1 MNIRTRVKF
10 AWAVTL
16 CVLVAYGALL
26 LYFNR
31 TVGQLALEVKNN
43 HAVVEKITVL
53 SSLTQDFLLYH
64 TERSQRQWSAAYAE
78 VTSLLQRPEYR
89 GLKSY
94 GTADV
99 PAKLKIVGDTFEKI
113 MAIPADPG
121 PDKIAGEMRHRLAT
135 QLLLASRDLLGQFL
149 SLTESTNQKLV
160 NTQRLTSLLD
170 LMALLALGVLVISN
184 IFFLQRSV
192 VQPVLKLQAGTEII
206 GAGHLDHRVG
216 IDSTD
221 EIGQLSR
228 AFDRMTGNLKELND
242 SLHLSENRLRSLTS
256 QILTVQEEERAR
268 LSRELHDDL
277 GQNLLVLKMRLNA
290 MIRQFSPEAPIRRGL
305 DEAVAYLMEIVDKV
319 RRTSWGLSPPTLEN
333 LGLSEALKNL
343 FEEFQRY
350 CDRGRDTIEIEAD
363 LDEVRD
369 ILTTEDN
376 IVIYRLAQEFLS
388 NVHKHAEA
396 SRVIMAVKVLPEK
409 VVVTMADNGKGF
421 VPEEVSS
428 RPRESGG
435 MGLISMEERL
445 RMLGSK
451 FTLTSGVGQGTRLY
465 FEINRTPKP
474 GLPGADGVASLA

>member
-10 AWAVTL
+10 AGAVTL
-16 CVLVAYGALL
+16 CVLVVYGALL
-26 LYFNR
+26 LYFDR
-31 TVGQLALEVKNN
+31 TMGHLALEVRNN

-94 GTADV
+94 GTGDV
-99 PAKLKIVGDTFEKI
+99 PAKLKVVGDTFEKI
-113 MAIPADPG
+113 MAIPAEPG
-121 PDKIAGEMRHRLAT
+121 PDKIAGEMRNRLAT
-135 QLLLASRDLLGQFL
+135 QLLLATRDLLGKFL
-149 SLTESTNQKLV
+149 SLTEDSNQKLV
-160 NTQRLTSLLD
+160 TTQHLSSLVD
-170 LMALLALGVLVISN
+170 LMTLLVLGVLVISN
-184 IFFLQRSV
+184 IVFLQRSV

-206 GAGHLDHRVG
+206 GAGNLDHRVG

-277 GQNLLVLKMRLNA
+277 GQSLLVLKMQLNA
-290 MIRQFSPEAPIRRGL
+290 MIRQFSPEAPVRRGL

-350 CDRGRDTIEIEAD
+350 CDRGTVMIEAD

-421 VPEEVSS
+421 VPEEVQS

-445 RMLGSK
+445 RMLGSN
-451 FTLTSGVGQGTRLY
+451 FSLTSGVGQGTRLY

-474 GLPGADGVASLA
+474 GLPGADGVAGLA

>member
-10 AWAVTL
+10 AWAATL

-26 LYFNR
+26 LYFDRSMN
-31 TVGQLALEVKNN
+31 QLTREVKNN
-43 HAVVEKITVL
+43 HAIVEKITVL

-78 VTSLLQRPEYR
+78 VMSLLQRPEYR
-89 GLKSY
+89 GLKSGF
-94 GTADV
+94 GTGDV
-99 PAKLKIVGDTFEKI
+99 PAKLKVVGDTFEKI
-113 MAIPADPG
+113 MAMPADPG
-121 PDKIAGEMRHRLAT
+121 PDKIAGEMRNRLAT
-135 QLLLASRDLLGQFL
+135 QLLLATRDLLGKFL
-149 SLTESTNQKLV
+149 RLTEDTNRKLV
-160 NTQRLTSLLD
+160 TTQRLSSVVD
-170 LMALLALGVLVISN
+170 LMALLFLGVLVISN
-184 IFFLQRSV
+184 IVFLQRSV

-206 GAGHLDHRVG
+206 GAGNLDHKVG

-228 AFDRMTGNLKELND
+228 AFDQMTGNLKELND

-277 GQNLLVLKMRLNA
+277 GQSLLVLKMQLNA
-290 MIRQFSPEAPIRRGL
+290 MIRQFSPEAPVRRGL

-350 CDRGRDTIEIEAD
+350 CDRDTVMIEAD

-421 VPEEVSS
+421 VPEEVKS

-445 RMLGSK
+445 RMLGSN
-451 FTLTSGVGQGTRLY
+451 FSLTSGVGQGTRLY